1 MKLLFDGK
9 VPVVEL
15 GRCPA
20 STVCITKKRQAPN
33 APTDGMGFAQLESLA
48 KYPFTDDFIIRWA
61 VLNIND
67 AEIFD
72 IERLRLNIDLSTVIY
87 TT

>member
-1 MKLLFDGK
+1 
-9 VPVVEL
+9 
-15 GRCPA
+15 
-20 STVCITKKRQAPN
+20 
-33 APTDGMGFAQLESLA
+33 MGFAQLESLA